1 MQTNTDMTPKLK
13 AKATTAYKTFLDQYR
28 SDPVAFAQDCLQLE
42 PLEWQASVM
51 VAVAARERRLT
62 VRSGHGVGKSTCAAG
77 LMLWYLLTKYPCKVT
92 VTAPTA
98 SQLYDA
104 LFAEVKS
111 LMKRLPPPVGKL
123 IEATSD
129 RVVLKAAP
137 SEAFIT
143 ARTSS
148 KERPESLAGVHST
161 NVLLVAD
168 EASGIPEEVY
178 ESAAGSMST
187 AGATTLLLGNPV
199 RNRGFFHRTHNEL
212 ADSWRTWHV
221 SSVDNPLVS
230 PDFISDMAARYGEE
244 SNAFRVRVLGEF
256 ALDDGESLIQPS
268 LIEAAI
274 ARDVEGVQTA
284 PLVYGVDVARHGTD
298 KSALVKR
305 RGNSVVGVQTW
316 RQLDLMQLVGA
327 VAHEIE
333 QEEDTVEE
341 ILVDAIGLGAGVAD
355 RLQELGHPVISVNVA
370 ESSAM
375 HPTAMR
381 LRDELWLR
389 AKEWLEL
396 KDCVLPD
403 NEMLAKEL
411 VAPRYTF
418 TSSGKLKVESKEEMK
433 RRGLHSP
440 DVADA
445 FCLTFGGV
453 AGTVARG
460 AMSRRWQQPIDYP
473 SGAWIV

>member
-1 MQTNTDMTPKLK
+1 MT
-13 AKATTAYKTFLDQYR
+13 ASRAATTAAYKKFIEQYKA
-28 SDPVAFAQDCLQLE
+28 DPVAFSQDCLGLE
-42 PLEWQASVM
+42 PLEWQAEVM
-51 VAVAARERRLT
+51 SAVAAGGRRLS

-77 LMLWYLLTKYPCKVT
+77 LMLWYLLTRHPCKIL

-111 LMKRLPPPVGKL
+111 LMKRLPPSVGKL

-129 RVVLKAAP
+129 RVVLKASP
-137 SEAFIT
+137 SEAFIA

-148 KERPESLAGVHST
+148 KERPESLAGVHSE

-168 EASGIPEEVY
+168 EASGIPEEVF

-199 RNRGFFHRTHNEL
+199 RNKGFFYRTHHEL
-212 ADSWRTWHV
+212 ADTWRTWHV

-230 PDFISDMAARYGEE
+230 PDFISDMAVRYGEE
-244 SNAFRVRVLGEF
+244 SNAFSVRVLGDF
-256 ALDDGESLIQPS
+256 PKDDGESLIQPS
-268 LIEAAI
+268 LVEAAI
-274 ARDVEGVQTA
+274 ARDVEGVLTA

-298 KSALVKR
+298 RSALVKR
-305 RGNSVVGVQTW
+305 RGNAVVGIQTW

-327 VAHEIE
+327 VVHEIE
-333 QEEDTVEE
+333 QEDDTVEE
-341 ILVDAIGLGAGVAD
+341 IMVDAIGLGAGVAD
-355 RLQELGHPVISVNVA
+355 RMQELGHPVISVNVA

-389 AKEWLEL
+389 AKEWLEA

-418 TSSGKLKVESKEEMK
+418 TSSGKLKVESKDEMK
-433 RRGLHSP
+433 RRGVSSP

-445 FCLTFGGV
+445 FCLTFGGI

-460 AMSRRWQQPIDYP
+460 ATSRRWQQPIEYP
-473 SGAWIV
+473 SSAWIV

>member
-1 MQTNTDMTPKLK
+1 MVQEM
-13 AKATTAYKTFLDQYR
+13 AGKATRAATKDGYADFTRRYR
-28 SDPVAFAQDCLQLE
+28 DDPVAFARVCLDLD
-42 PLEWQASVM
+42 PLDWQAEVM
-51 VAVAARERRLT
+51 SAVAGGGRRLS
-62 VRSGHGVGKSTCAAG
+62 VRSGHGVGKSVCAAAT
-77 LMLWYLLTKYPCKVT
+77 MLWFLLTRHPCKIL

-111 LMKRLPPPVGKL
+111 LMKRLPPPIGEL

-129 RVVLKAAP
+129 RVVLKASP
-137 SEAFIT
+137 SEAFIA

-148 KERPESLAGVHST
+148 KERPESLAGVHSI

-168 EASGIPEEVY
+168 EASGIPEEVF

-212 ADSWRTWHV
+212 ADTWKTWHV

-305 RGNSVVGVQTW
+305 RGNAVVGVQTW

-327 VAHEIE
+327 VVHEIE
-333 QEEDTVEE
+333 QEEDSVEE

-389 AKEWLEL
+389 AKEWLEA
-396 KDCVLPD
+396 KDCILPD

-418 TSSGKLKVESKEEMK
+418 TSSGKMKIESKDEMK
-433 RRGLHSP
+433 RRGVASP

-453 AGTVARG
+453 AGTVTRG
-460 AMSRRWQQPIDYP
+460 ATSRRWRQPLEYP

>member
-1 MQTNTDMTPKLK
+1 MNSDTTPKE
-13 AKATTAYKTFLDQYR
+13 KATAAYKTFLDQYKA
-28 SDPVAFAQDCLQLE
+28 DPVAFAQDCLQLE
-42 PLEWQASVM
+42 PLDWQSSVM
-51 VAVAARERRLT
+51 AAVADGERRLS
-62 VRSGHGVGKSTCAAG
+62 VRSGHGVGKSVCAAAT
-77 LMLWYLLTKYPCKVT
+77 MLWFLLTKYPCKVV

-104 LFAEVKS
+104 LFSEVKS
-111 LMKRLPPPVGKL
+111 LMKRLPPPVAKL

-129 RVVLKAAP
+129 RVVLKASP

-148 KERPESLAGVHST
+148 KEKPESLAGAHST
-161 NVLLVAD
+161 WVFLVAD
-168 EASGIPEEVY
+168 EASGIPEEVF

-199 RNRGFFHRTHNEL
+199 RNRGFFYRTHNEL
-212 ADSWRTWHV
+212 SDSWRTWHV

-230 PDFISDMAARYGEE
+230 PDFISDMATRYGEE
-244 SNAFRVRVLGEF
+244 SNAFRVRVMGEF

-268 LIEAAI
+268 LVEAAI
-274 ARDVEGVQTA
+274 ARDVEGIQTA

-305 RGNSVVGVQTW
+305 KGNAVVGIQTW

-327 VAHEIE
+327 IVHEIE

-341 ILVDAIGLGAGVAD
+341 LMVDSIGIGAGVAD
-355 RLQELGHPVISVNVA
+355 RLAELGHPVISVNVS

-418 TSSGKLKVESKEEMK
+418 TSSGKLKVESKDEMK

-445 FCLTFGGV
+445 FCLTFAGV

-473 SGAWIV
+473 SSAWIV